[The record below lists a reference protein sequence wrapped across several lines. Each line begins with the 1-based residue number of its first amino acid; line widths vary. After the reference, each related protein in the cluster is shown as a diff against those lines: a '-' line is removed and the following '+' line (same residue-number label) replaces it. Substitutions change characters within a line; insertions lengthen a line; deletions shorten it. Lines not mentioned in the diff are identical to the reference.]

1 MLVQAR
7 NRSGRKPPPK
17 TRSAVVKRS
26 VEILGRRTS
35 VHLEN
40 AFWGALQDIAA
51 ATGKTRTGL
60 ITQVSKREHA
70 NLSSA
75 LRLFVVGYYR
85 QRMLV
90 RR

>member
-1 MLVQAR
+1 M
-7 NRSGRKPPPK
+7 
-17 TRSAVVKRS
+17 RSAVLKRS
-26 VEILGRRTS
+26 VQISGRRTS

-40 AFWGALQDIAA
+40 AFWDALQDIAA

-60 ITQVSKREHA
+60 ITQVSKREDA

-75 LRLFVVGYYR
+75 LRLFIVGYYC
-85 QRMLV
+85 QRMLA